1 MTCSMTSMTVLPICQ
16 YENNSHQRIM
26 VKEEATRLRSCPG
39 LLRALGLALLCTNGA
54 GENGRVTPVNV
65 WCFKP
70 RQWLLSTQANNSV
83 PLKVYEGGSTKEWLY
98 SLLNRVLECNPQ
110 PTPIYLNPSLPNS
123 PSLSHRKLLAWVES
137 ITTGCASKAIIKS
150 IMWPELLSN
159 LSQALLLS
167 LPCQRCCLYVVSAL
181 ER

>member
-1 MTCSMTSMTVLPICQ
+1 MCLPSCS
-16 YENNSHQRIM
+16 
-26 VKEEATRLRSCPG
+26 G

-54 GENGRVTPVNV
+54 RENGHVTPVSV

-98 SLLNRVLECNPQ
+98 TLFNSAWMQSPAHPLLPH
-110 PTPIYLNPSLPNS
+110 PSPPNS

-137 ITTGCASKAIIKS
+137 ITTGCATKAIIKS
-150 IMWPELLSN
+150 IMWPELQSN

>member
-1 MTCSMTSMTVLPICQ
+1 
-16 YENNSHQRIM
+16 M
-26 VKEEATRLRSCPG
+26 VKEAMGLHSCWG
-39 LLRALGLALLCTNGA
+39 LLRALGLAFMCTNGA
-54 GENGRVTPVNV
+54 RENGRVTPVNI

-70 RQWLLSTQANNSV
+70 RQWLLSIQANNSV

-98 SLLNRVLECNPQ
+98 TLFNRMLECSPH
-110 PTPIYLNPSLPNS
+110 PTPPLTPPLPSPPNS

-137 ITTGCASKAIIKS
+137 ITTGCATKAIIKS
-150 IMWPELLSN
+150 IMWPELPSN

>member
-1 MTCSMTSMTVLPICQ
+1 MTVLPICQ

-26 VKEEATRLRSCPG
+26 AKEAMRLPSCSG
-39 LLRALGLALLCTNGA
+39 LLRALGLALLGTNGA
-54 GENGRVTPVNV
+54 RENGRVTPVNV
-65 WCFKP
+65 WRFKP

-83 PLKVYEGGSTKEWLY
+83 PLKVYEGGSMKEWLY
-98 SLLNRVLECNPQ
+98 TLFNRVLERNP
-110 PTPIYLNPSLPNS
+110 PAHPLIPHPSPPNS

-137 ITTGCASKAIIKS
+137 ITTGCATKAIIKS
-150 IMWPELLSN
+150 IMWPELPSN